1 MKRMKMMKKA
11 AIWML
16 TATMAAGLT
25 ACGGSGAEAEDTGDI
40 SDPES
45 VKGTITVGG
54 WPSGDDAFKA
64 ALEGFH
70 KEYPNVEVKFQFTD
84 TTAHHQAL
92 QTALSAGSGA
102 PDVAM
107 IEGAYVAQYRDSAAL
122 TNLKEKPYNADELK
136 DDFVEFK
143 WDQCISA
150 DGNAVRA
157 IPWDVGPCSY
167 FYRTDIFE
175 ECGLPTD
182 PKEVAELMSTWDG
195 VLEVARKVYIP
206 GERWLLPDASY
217 LYFELF
223 CNRDYYD
230 EDLNLKIEREGDLDC
245 LNVVIK
251 MREEKLDMNV
261 DMWGTEATAAFG
273 DGTLASVCTGSWFG
287 GFLKTDYAP
296 DASGKWGVTTMPGGV
311 KASNWGGS
319 FLVIPEQSK
328 NKTAAWAFVKYM
340 LATAQAQNEMFE
352 AVDYFPAY
360 KPAYDDA
367 DIYGKEDPYFCSQK
381 TKELW
386 VELANELK
394 PVTTTM
400 MDTTAEGCIYSS
412 VNAGLEKGLGAEEIR
427 DLVKS
432 DIEKATAE
440 VKEQQIQT
448 LKDAGVWDK

>member
-1 MKRMKMMKKA
+1 MKMMKKA

-16 TATMAAGLT
+16 TASMAAGLT

-54 WPSGDDAFKA
+54 WSSGDDAFKA

-245 LNVVIK
+245 LNAVIK

-340 LATAQAQNEMFE
+340 LATLRCGVHHSRGDGFQFICQFHPQ
-352 AVDYFPAY
+352 F
-360 KPAYDDA
+360 
-367 DIYGKEDPYFCSQK
+367 FC
-381 TKELW
+381 L
-386 VELANELK
+386 LAAEIRVFLTVNVCIIIGRFVCREIVHCLK
-394 PVTTTM
+394 HFILCLC
-400 MDTTAEGCIYSS
+400 GCIYSS

-448 LKDAGVWDK
+448 LKDAGAWDK